1 MRPTGA
7 LRRAVCAG
15 VAVMALSGCVHVA
28 KVPPL
33 SFALPDAYTDQTPA
47 QAPIDIAR
55 WWLAFDDK
63 QLNGLIDLALA
74 RASDIRIARDRLD
87 AARAERSRA
96 VRQYDPQGGL
106 TGSGT
111 WQYQHQVSGDVYL
124 PNLPINVPAV
134 PLGSGSSM
142 NLGFAVSWEVDVFG
156 RRGATAI
163 VAGAETDAARYE
175 LMAARAAVA
184 ANLADAL
191 FRARYQMVELGRAQD
206 RLKADQAE
214 LAAMDQRIAAG
225 MAPVVD
231 RTGPV
236 LQANITAARVAAAR
250 GNLAETK
257 REVLL
262 LIGEGTAPLDSLVV
276 TPVLR
281 DPPPVPATAPADLL
295 ARRPD
300 VGEARADLVKALGQ
314 QALARLDLLP
324 HFSIGPG
331 ASLAGQSRP
340 GEAFTT
346 SIWSLGLQATLPI
359 LDRGRLL
366 AEKHASDA
374 RLTGAIDSFEKTVQT
389 AFGETDSVLVQL
401 QADCARSALFARSAR
416 AAGEQ
421 VAALREAVDAGM
433 VDPGQLRVA
442 LRQQDG
448 AQGDADLAR
457 LQALRRTIQAFK
469 ALGGG
474 WDSGMAASAARPDKH
489 DG

>member
-1 MRPTGA
+1 
-7 LRRAVCAG
+7 
-15 VAVMALSGCVHVA
+15 MALSGCVDVA

-33 SFALPDAYTDQTPA
+33 SFAMPATFTDRTPSE
-47 QAPIDIAR
+47 APLDIAR
-55 WWLAFDDK
+55 WWLAFDDR
-63 QLNGLIDLALA
+63 QLNGLIDLALV
-74 RASDIRIARDRLD
+74 RASDIKIARDRLA
-87 AARAERSRA
+87 AARAERARA
-96 VRQYDPQGGL
+96 VRQYDPQGGI
-106 TGSGT
+106 TGSGQ
-111 WQYQHQVSGDVYL
+111 WQNQHQVSGDVYL

-142 NLGFAVSWEVDVFG
+142 NLGFAVSWEADVFG
-156 RRGATAI
+156 RRGATAV

-175 LMAARAAVA
+175 LMAARAAVV
-184 ANLADAL
+184 ANVADAL

-206 RLKADQAE
+206 RLKADQSE
-214 LAAMDQRIAAG
+214 LAAMDDRIAAG

-236 LQANITAARVAAAR
+236 LQANLTAARVAAAR

-257 REVLL
+257 REILL
-262 LIGEGTAPLDSLVV
+262 LIGEGTASLDSLVV

-281 DPPPVPATAPADLL
+281 DPPAVPTSAPADLL

-314 QALARLDLLP
+314 QTLARLDLFP

-331 ASLAGQSRP
+331 VSLAGQSRP

-346 SIWSLGLQATLPI
+346 SIWSLALQATMPV

-401 QADCARSALFARSAR
+401 QADTARLDLFARSAR

-448 AQGDADLAR
+448 AQGDADFAR

-474 WDSGMAASAARPDKH
+474 WDPADTGMAAKAARPDKH